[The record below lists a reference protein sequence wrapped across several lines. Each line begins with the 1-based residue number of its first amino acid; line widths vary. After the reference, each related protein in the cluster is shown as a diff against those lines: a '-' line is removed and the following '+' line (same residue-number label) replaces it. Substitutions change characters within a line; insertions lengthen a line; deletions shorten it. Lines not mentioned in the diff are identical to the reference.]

1 MEINKLQ
8 VFLEVLKHNNLT
20 KTAET
25 LGYTQSGITHIINGI
40 ENEVG
45 FRLLKRSRSGVFLT
59 HEGEQIVQYFRE
71 LVKTNRLMNEKI
83 MKIKNLVHACIRIGS
98 FTSITLFLSP

>member
-25 LGYTQSGITHIINGI
+25 LGYTQSGITHIINSI

-45 FRLLKRSRSGVFLT
+45 FRLLKRSRSGVFPAWLCA
-59 HEGEQIVQYFRE
+59 GCPLISAE
-71 LVKTNRLMNEKI
+71 LLEW
-83 MKIKNLVHACIRIGS
+83 L
-98 FTSITLFLSP
+98 LLSYRKSHLYWKLL